1 MKRNQLDKTV
11 LVLVVAFLG
20 LIAVNR
26 YVYQPIWKSEAKSE
40 MRALKQELKEEH
52 REMRS
57 ELKDTA
63 KSIKEEAKDAAA
75 ASKLRLKEAF
85 E

>member
-1 MKRNQLDKTV
+1 MKRNQLDKAL

-40 MRALKQELKEEH
+40 MQALKQELKEEH
-52 REMRS
+52 RDIRTEM
-57 ELKDTA
+57 KDAA
-63 KSIKEEAKDAAA
+63 KSIKEDAKDAAA
-75 ASKLRLKEAF
+75 ASKLRLKQALD
-85 E
+85 